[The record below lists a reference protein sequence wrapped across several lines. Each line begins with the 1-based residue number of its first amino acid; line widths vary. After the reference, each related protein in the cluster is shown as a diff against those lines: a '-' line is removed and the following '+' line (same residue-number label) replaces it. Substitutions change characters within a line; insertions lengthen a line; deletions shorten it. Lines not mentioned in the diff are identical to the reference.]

1 MTAQKLHITCAMI
14 LSMALFASGDIMA
27 QRKKKNGGE
36 EQASGIKL
44 REAEFYF
51 TEGEKFFILEDYAKA
66 LLYYQRT
73 LEITPDNATVHY
85 KVAEVLAQS
94 NRQEDLLR
102 ASLSIESALKL
113 EKKNKYFYLLAANIY
128 SSLTRF
134 DKAAEAYENLIKE
147 VPDTEEYF
155 YDLAAVYQYA
165 NRFEDAIKTYNR
177 AEAVLGVTEI
187 SSVQKQRLYLQQGK
201 IKEALAEGEKLITA
215 FPGEERYSMGFAE
228 LLAQK
233 NLRDEAIQHLE
244 KFIAQN
250 PDAGNA
256 KMLLAGFYRD
266 AQQEAKARPLL
277 LSLFDDPSVEIGSKL
292 IVMGTYNAE
301 INQRKSRTGETD
313 ADLVSYAFSLFEKLE
328 KNYPTESG
336 VHIVGGDLNL
346 AVGKARDAQKEYLK
360 AIELGDVNFEV
371 WENLL
376 YLETQLDQWDAVI
389 RHADQALE
397 IFPNQAMIHYFS
409 GNAHI
414 RKRHYPE
421 AIAALQQSKRLSAS
435 NPAVL
440 SDINGLL
447 GDAYHAAREYDKS
460 DKAYEEALLLT
471 PENSTV
477 LNNYSYYL
485 SLRKVNLE
493 KAEKMASLLIKNNPE
508 NATFLDTYAWVLY
521 VRGKFKDARKAIE
534 RAIET
539 GKATATHFEHY
550 GDILFQLGDV
560 NGAVQQWEKARGM
573 NADSEI
579 LNKKI
584 ANRKI
589 YE

>member
-1 MTAQKLHITCAMI
+1 VTAQKLHITCAMI